1 MKTPDLR
8 HKLEQPD
15 ECIEWL
21 GKELTKIGGRK
32 TKAYKCWQEM
42 LMYIAY
48 CGKRMERDHDT
59 ILRLKNDTILR
70 LKEVVQPK
78 HEDNKNR
85 KGKGRDNAK

>member
-8 HKLEQPD
+8 QKLECPD
-15 ECIEWL
+15 ECIDWL
-21 GKELTKIGGRK
+21 GKELTKIGGKR

-48 CGKRMERDHDT
+48 CVKRMEKD
-59 ILRLKNDTILR
+59 NDNILR
-70 LKEVVQPK
+70 LKEVVQQQ

-85 KGKGRDNAK
+85 KGDGKDGAKQN

>member
-1 MKTPDLR
+1 MISWSKSMKTPDLR

-21 GKELTKIGGRK
+21 GKELTKIGGKK

-48 CGKRMERDHDT
+48 CGKRMEKD
-59 ILRLKNDTILR
+59 NDNIVR
-70 LKEVVQPK
+70 LKEVVQQQ
-78 HEDNKNR
+78 HEDNKTRNGD
-85 KGKGRDNAK
+85 GKHGAK

>member
-8 HKLEQPD
+8 QKLERPD
-15 ECIEWL
+15 ECIDWL
-21 GKELTKIGGRK
+21 GRELTKIGGRK

-48 CGKRMERDHDT
+48 CGKRMEKD
-59 ILRLKNDTILR
+59 NDNILR
-70 LKEVVQPK
+70 LKEVVQQQ

-85 KGKGRDNAK
+85 KGKGGDDEK

>member
-8 HKLEQPD
+8 QKLERPD
-15 ECIEWL
+15 ECIDWL
-21 GKELTKIGGRK
+21 GAELTKIGGRK

-48 CGKRMERDHDT
+48 CGKRMEKDNDT

-70 LKEVVQPK
+70 SQEVVQQQ
-78 HEDNKNR
+78 HEDNKTR
-85 KGKGRDNAK
+85 KGDGKHGAK